1 MLAGFGGQ
9 AVANTVCGARRKY
22 FPEGYSDGYANCV
35 HPEAPPL
42 LEPAAEWGAHMAV
55 SGNARQQLIIGIES
69 VVESSR
75 LGTRYGG
82 ALARLATAALRLGN
96 NAWGGAAFAER
107 MRVMEAEVYGADE
120 QKRAEKKEKAAGRGK
135 K

>member
-1 MLAGFGGQ
+1 
-9 AVANTVCGARRKY
+9 VSARAASTS
-22 FPEGYSDGYANCV
+22 PWGYSDGYADCI

-55 SGNARQQLIIGIES
+55 SGNIRQQLIIGIES
-69 VVESSR
+69 AVEASA
-75 LGTRYGG
+75 LGAKTP
-82 ALARLATAALRLGN
+82 ALARAATAALRVGN
-96 NAWGGAAFAER
+96 NAWGGAAFAEK

-120 QKRAEKKEKAAGRGK
+120 AKNAKKKQDNK